1 MTTTVDAERQQQ
13 QIQQLV
19 DHNEI
24 TNLVYRLGAYLD
36 DRRFDEMRSLFV
48 EEATVRTPGGTAEG
62 REALIAQAKRNH
74 QPDEP
79 TQHVITNVLVL
90 LDGDHAKV
98 RANLVV
104 NLATPASRDVP

>member
-48 EEATVRTPGGTAEG
+48 KEATVRTPGGTGEG
-62 REALIAQAKRNH
+62 RKALIAQAKRTH
-74 QPDEP
+74 QSWPRRCVELAPRLPAPSRAEP
-79 TQHVITNVLVL
+79 GRRFRPTGT
-90 LDGDHAKV
+90 
-98 RANLVV
+98 
-104 NLATPASRDVP
+104 RDR